1 MNIFNLFESP
11 KLGAPSNRPGA
22 QEIGDQHAPSPIGSG
37 TSRREAKKKPV
48 TMMGVG
54 VKESKITEIWEPLS
68 EGQIPN
74 FLDDDFYAYD
84 PETGEIKRTWSH
96 KSVGR
101 RHAEYQAQQQGWSV
115 VSGMRAKSL
124 GLHYPDKGVAE
135 GILGDREYNRVMPV
149 VKRIAGEV
157 SDYDRD
163 EFGEELWSLLDQK
176 YGSKFA
182 QSVLQDSLD
191 FYWDTYTELTG
202 QQGVE
207 EGWETEPV
215 KFNPGDS
222 VTYQGAPAEVMS
234 VAGNTVTLRLGTGV
248 KAVPANTVS
257 TAVAEVS
264 AQDRLYQRHQELRKK
279 SGLPDPDYY
288 KELRATYD
296 LPDAERYAKAA
307 ELKKKYN
314 VKEGIL
320 DRSPAKLP
328 KPRNPAERVL
338 RTKVNAAGQHTNK
351 KRQQQLQPKHRS
363 RDEIDESLKSKLAG
377 AALAGAMATG
387 AAAGNLPDLV
397 GKVTM
402 NVDGQQVTKEFNLG
416 NDYSSPMAAQKDLER
431 FLRDKGV
438 TNFYI
443 ELQRA
448 APDNKFQ
455 PQDTRPGP
463 YGARSVA
470 GPGGVVD
477 TTGQVVRD
485 IGSGDYRSAAEKAY
499 KMQQQNRNAD
509 MGAIGRAEVKD
520 RIVRGIV
527 GGLGLDESELNE
539 EMERHLY
546 QLDAAGYDVISE
558 TEAIK
563 GADGKRCW
571 KGKRYA
577 GTKNGKDICVDVN
590 EEKKGL
596 YYYVNQRKKKG
607 ISRPK
612 GHEKAPSA
620 QDWKDAA
627 KTAKK

>member
-1 MNIFNLFESP
+1 
-11 KLGAPSNRPGA
+11 
-22 QEIGDQHAPSPIGSG
+22 
-37 TSRREAKKKPV
+37 
-48 TMMGVG
+48 
-54 VKESKITEIWEPLS
+54 
-68 EGQIPN
+68 
-74 FLDDDFYAYD
+74 
-84 PETGEIKRTWSH
+84 
-96 KSVGR
+96 
-101 RHAEYQAQQQGWSV
+101 
-115 VSGMRAKSL
+115 
-124 GLHYPDKGVAE
+124 
-135 GILGDREYNRVMPV
+135 
-149 VKRIAGEV
+149 
-157 SDYDRD
+157 
-163 EFGEELWSLLDQK
+163 
-176 YGSKFA
+176 
-182 QSVLQDSLD
+182 
-191 FYWDTYTELTG
+191 
-202 QQGVE
+202 
-207 EGWETEPV
+207 
-215 KFNPGDS
+215 
-222 VTYQGAPAEVMS
+222 
-234 VAGNTVTLRLGTGV
+234 
-248 KAVPANTVS
+248 
-257 TAVAEVS
+257 
-264 AQDRLYQRHQELRKK
+264 
-279 SGLPDPDYY
+279 
-288 KELRATYD
+288 
-296 LPDAERYAKAA
+296 
-307 ELKKKYN
+307 
-314 VKEGIL
+314 
-320 DRSPAKLP
+320 
-328 KPRNPAERVL
+328 
-338 RTKVNAAGQHTNK
+338 
-351 KRQQQLQPKHRS
+351 
-363 RDEIDESLKSKLAG
+363 
-377 AALAGAMATG
+377 MATG

-463 YGARSVA
+463 YGARSIA

-485 IGSGDYRSAAEKAY
+485 IGSGDYKSAAEKAY

-509 MGAIGRAEVKD
+509 MGAIGRGEIKD
-520 RIVRGIV
+520 RIVRGVV

-612 GHEKAPSA
+612 SHDKAPSA